1 MRVSV
6 IAAKKLDEYL
16 LAKKRN
22 HIFTLLRGKIGRKMG
37 AKREEILKRYESLR
51 VADVSDG
58 MDWCMFHDVGLM
70 SSVIRPIFRTR
81 ICGIARTARYIPTAR
96 KIPTTSADEYDGF
109 VAMWYRDIC
118 PYPFGEKIERGDVV
132 VIDASGLDV
141 GLLGSN
147 NVLAFINR
155 GARGLII
162 DGGCRDTDE
171 IIIQKC
177 PVWCRH
183 ISRTMVQGR
192 IEFAAM
198 DGPISCG
205 GVKVN
210 PGDVVVADGD
220 GVIIVPRD
228 RALDVAKYA
237 ARELERDKK
246 TRRKLYKKAAL
257 PLDET
262 VR

>member
-1 MRVSV
+1 
-6 IAAKKLDEYL
+6 
-16 LAKKRN
+16 
-22 HIFTLLRGKIGRKMG
+22 MG
-37 AKREEILKRYESLR
+37 VEREQIVKRYESLR
-51 VADVSDG
+51 VSDVSDG

-70 SSVIRPIFRTR
+70 SSAIKPIFRTR
-81 ICGIARTARYIPTAR
+81 ICGIARTVRYIPTAR
-96 KIPTTSADEYDGF
+96 KIPTMSPDEYDHF
-109 VAMWYRDIC
+109 VAMWYKDIC
-118 PYPFGEKIERGDVV
+118 PYPFGEKIEPGDVV

-141 GLLGSN
+141 GLMGSN
-147 NVLAFINR
+147 NVLAVINR

-198 DGPISCG
+198 DEAINCG

-210 PGDVVVADGD
+210 SGDVVVADGD
-220 GVIIVPRD
+220 GVVVVPRD

-237 ARELERDKK
+237 ARELKRDKEE
-246 TRRKLYKKAAL
+246 RRKLYKKTAL